1 MKCDVSTHENYS
13 LIRIYDDHLAQTA
26 FFEIGS
32 LVQEA
37 LQAGPSNLILDM
49 SHIDFVD
56 SLAVGALMA
65 ANMTCKQLGGGMVL
79 ANVAER
85 ITKIAIIATSN
96 TLVVAPSVED
106 AARSFLN

>member
-1 MKCDVSTHENYS
+1 MQSDMSTHGHYS

-37 LQAGPSNLILDM
+37 LQAGPSNLIVDM
-49 SHIDFVD
+49 SHIDYVD

-65 ANMTCKQLGGGMVL
+65 ANMSCKQLGGGLVL

-85 ITKIAIIATSN
+85 LTKIAIIATSN
-96 TLVVAPSVED
+96 SLKIAPSVEA
-106 AARSFLN
+106 AARSFDN

>member
-1 MKCDVSTHENYS
+1 MRADFSTHEHYS
-13 LIRIYDDHLAQTA
+13 LLRIYDDHVAQSA
-26 FFEIGS
+26 FFEIGK

-37 LQAGPSNLILDM
+37 LQNGPSNLILDM

-65 ANMTCKQLGGGMVL
+65 ANMSCKEKGGGLVL
-79 ANVAER
+79 ANVAKR

-96 TLVVAPSVED
+96 TLEVAPSVE
-106 AARSFLN
+106 AAVRSFDN